1 MAGMYTLSFSRRIL
15 GPEASLKLGRHQVTQ
30 TIRAASNNVV
40 QAALS
45 RQLWS
50 RELVRVTLD
59 GEDLGLVSVVACE
72 RLPAIGLTDADAQ
85 RGGFSTLEELRAVL
99 KRAGYRF
106 KPLIDY
112 QFYRVQFTWSDEVE
126 K

>member
-1 MAGMYTLSFSRRIL
+1 MFTLNFTREVL
-15 GPEASLKLGRHQVTQ
+15 GSEASLKLERHQVTQ
-30 TIRAASNNVV
+30 TIRAESNDVV

-59 GEDLGLVSVVACE
+59 GEDMGLVSVVACE
-72 RLPAIGLTDADAQ
+72 RLPAIALTDADAQ
-85 RGGFSTLEELRAVL
+85 RGGFSTLEELDLAL
-99 KRAGYRF
+99 QRAGYRF

>member
-1 MAGMYTLSFSRRIL
+1 METYTLSFSRRIL
-15 GPEASLKLGRHQVTQ
+15 GPEASLKLERHQVTQ
-30 TIRAASNNVV
+30 TIRAESNDVV

-59 GEDLGLVSVVACE
+59 GEDMGLVSVVACE
-72 RLPAIGLTDADAQ
+72 RLPAIALTDADAQ
-85 RGGFSTLEELRAVL
+85 RGGFSTLEELDLAL
-99 KRAGYRF
+99 QRAGYRF

>member
-1 MAGMYTLSFSRRIL
+1 METYTLSFSRRIL
-15 GPEASLKLGRHQVTQ
+15 GPEASLKLERHQVTQ
-30 TIRAASNNVV
+30 TIRAESNDVV
-40 QAALS
+40 QAILS

-59 GEDLGLVSVVACE
+59 GEDMGLVSVVACE
-72 RLPAIGLTDADAQ
+72 RLPAIALTDADAQ
-85 RGGFSTLEELRAVL
+85 RGGFSTLEELDLAL
-99 KRAGYRF
+99 KKAGYRF

>member
-85 RGGFSTLEELRAVL
+85 RGGFSTLEELRAAL

>member
-85 RGGFSTLEELRAVL
+85 RGGFSTLEELQLAL
-99 KRAGYRF
+99 KKAGYRF

-112 QFYRVQFTWSDEVE
+112 VFYRVQFVWADESS
-126 K
+126 